1 VFELPSD
8 LRLLSL
14 AGESSAHIECLLL
27 PGQAPL
33 FRTMLWC
40 LLPGLTPPWRTLLLL
55 LR

>member
-1 VFELPSD
+1 LVFQLPPD
-8 LRLLSL
+8 LRLLL
-14 AGESSAHIECLLL
+14 AGDLSLCIQILLL

-40 LLPGLTPPWRTLLLL
+40 LLPGLTPPWRSLLLL